1 MISKMGYLSLQGRKN
16 IDRQPHSVRKN
27 IDFRNCLQRLQL
39 FQPCYHFPLSNKNL
53 KPTSKLSINEINDQ
67 FQKESKVIL
76 EIRFFNKR
84 NHSASV
90 WKWALLCRE
99 KHAKFW
105 LEVTRDRGHIS
116 AVKAWLSSIQ
126 CLQKK
131 PNLCIRPLTYTAATP
146 ESYEILMERVTLRI
160 KRSGSCV
167 STESMSFRWNT
178 LFNKT
183 LIW

>member
-90 WKWALLCRE
+90 
-99 KHAKFW
+99 
-105 LEVTRDRGHIS
+105 
-116 AVKAWLSSIQ
+116 
-126 CLQKK
+126 
-131 PNLCIRPLTYTAATP
+131 
-146 ESYEILMERVTLRI
+146 
-160 KRSGSCV
+160 
-167 STESMSFRWNT
+167 
-178 LFNKT
+178 
-183 LIW
+183 